1 MDKNK
6 KYVGYFVVKSG
17 NIKIFEELLKYIDKL
32 FLKKVIFDN
41 VNVLCIVCKYVRFD
55 MCIEFEKLDIFD
67 DLVFEF
73 IEKGWNVVLFLIERV
88 GDELKWIEILKFF
101 DKYGLDVYYVLRVG
115 KIILYNVCVN

>member
-1 MDKNK
+1 M
-6 KYVGYFVVKSG
+6 VKSG
-17 NIKIFEELLKYIDKL
+17 NINIFKELLKYRDKL
-32 FLKKVIFDN
+32 LWKKVILDN
-41 VNVLCIVCKYVRFD
+41 VNVLYIVCKYVRFD

-88 GDELKWIEILKFF
+88 ENELKWIEILKFF